1 MLKRAFFLTVGLG
14 AGVALG
20 VYAVRRVEE
29 ARRRMSPEALAAG
42 AGARAGALGERVREA
57 LAVGR
62 ATAAAR
68 EAELRARFA
77 ERGGRSPEAAA
88 GGPADRLQD
97 AQWVGAPPPRSP
109 APTSRP

>member
-20 VYAVRRVEE
+20 VYAVRRVED

-77 ERGGRSPEAAA
+77 ERGRSPEGAA

-97 AQWVGAPPPRSP
+97 AQWVGAPPARSP
-109 APTSRP
+109 TPTSRP